1 MARVKSQIKVKIV
14 SGTPNGRSVTLD
26 GLTIA
31 LVGWRG
37 RALGRRVGVCLGY
50 IWAGSGISS
59 RSGRLDGQ
67 VAR

>member
-1 MARVKSQIKVKIV
+1 MARVKSQIKVKIKV
-14 SGTPNGRSVTLD
+14 SGTPNGPSVTLD

-31 LVGWRG
+31 LVGG
-37 RALGRRVGVCLGY
+37 GALGRRVGVCLGY

-59 RSGRLDGQ
+59 RSGGLGGL